1 MVGKRWA
8 TKSKRKD
15 ITEGREVDH
24 MRAARQVGSH
34 LGEFHARSRDS
45 YCKSLAAICLAICL
59 AAGLSCRP
67 ATAADKIR
75 LTVQKT
81 GTFSLELAVIKDR
94 GLDREADL
102 DLEVT
107 EVASP
112 EANKIALMGGS
123 ADVIVTDW
131 LWVSRERGLG
141 RGLAFYP
148 FSSNLGALMVPA
160 NSPIKTLPDLAG
172 KKIAVAGGPLD
183 KSWLLL
189 QAYAARQGL
198 DFATQSTILYGA
210 PALLA
215 AKARQGE
222 VDATLNFWNFC
233 AGLQAQGFRRVV
245 AMEDVEKS
253 LGATGPVAMVG
264 YVFDEDFAAKH
275 RDALNRFFA
284 ITQKAKDI
292 LTTSDA
298 TWSKLAPMVGIA
310 DQAELAIYRKTY
322 VDGIPRRPITAEAE
336 DARKLYQIL
345 AETGGAK
352 LVGPSNE
359 LAAGTFYTGP
369 GVD

>member
-1 MVGKRWA
+1 MEGK
-8 TKSKRKD
+8 
-15 ITEGREVDH
+15 EVDP
-24 MRAARQVGSH
+24 MRAARRAEYEPS
-34 LGEFHARSRDS
+34 EFRFGTLYG
-45 YCKSLAAICLAICL
+45 YCQRLAAICLAICF
-59 AAGLSCRP
+59 AASLSCRA

-81 GTFSLELAVIKDR
+81 GTVSLELAVIKSR

-107 EVASP
+107 EVAAP
-112 EANKIALMGGS
+112 EASRIAVMGGS

-148 FSSNLGALMVPA
+148 YSSNLGSLMVPA
-160 NSPIKTLPDLAG
+160 NSPIKTLADLAG
-172 KKIAVAGGPLD
+172 KKIGVAGGPID

-198 DFATQSTILYGA
+198 DLASQSTILYGA

-233 AGLQAQGFRRVV
+233 AGLEAQGFRRIV

-253 LGATGPVAMVG
+253 FGATGPVAMVG
-264 YVFDEDFAAKH
+264 YVFEEDFAAKH

-298 TWSKLAPMVGIA
+298 TWRKLAPMVGIA

-322 VDGIPRRPITAEAE
+322 VDGIPRRPIAAEAE
-336 DARKLYQIL
+336 DASKLYHIL
-345 AETGGAK
+345 AQTGGEK
-352 LVGPSNE
+352 LVGPLNE